1 MQPKNIKKNNWSG
14 FKLRLGN
21 GQVMMGVKMPEQLK
35 PIITEIKNL
44 IQSVSNGNNLTNED
58 KELILDKLK
67 NIGFDIRYVSTSD
80 GLKNNNLVFYQSRR
94 KTASYILFNI
104 YEKDGNNHNKRYI
117 VDIPFDINEL
127 IN

>member
-1 MQPKNIKKNNWSG
+1 
-14 FKLRLGN
+14 
-21 GQVMMGVKMPEQLK
+21 MGVKMPEQLK